1 MAVSKLTELEKY
13 LKIAN
18 ECGDYIVM
26 GIAFVK
32 NDDLNNELTQSIL
45 NQGLSILQKRHPF
58 FRAYLNNDANIQV
71 QNKDYDPIDLDW
83 SDNSISHSELITQLE
98 VFNSKLFDFKYKSNF
113 VRCKVESF
121 ISSTGDKMYSI
132 NLALALIITG
142 NKRLIYKIYLI

>member
-32 NDDLNNELTQSIL
+32 NDDPNNELTQSIV

-71 QNKDYDPIDLDW
+71 QNKDFDQIDLDW
-83 SDNSISHSELITQLE
+83 SDNSISNSELITQLE

-113 VRCKVESF
+113 VRCKVASF